1 MSVVSKVKLK
11 TAADAGFEAITASA
25 ARLIANFFIFAP
37 CLPVVKMTDHSRG
50 RYGPAR
56 SKVAMPLTLIS
67 TVSLW
72 HKVAARVVRAPT
84 RPKSWGLRARAYRHD
99 RCCTLMF
106 ARSKQPR
113 EDGIWHCLSAL
124 PGCKADRWLNTIFH
138 TWQRYVIERQIWD
151 QSKFILNGCNVG
163 KSCRAPAPPPLAAS
177 DNKFA
182 EIWLPNGGQVSTDYQ
197 GASIDRKAWGKRLG
211 DIAVSPATDFLGA
224 EPKTMDVQRV

>member
-1 MSVVSKVKLK
+1 
-11 TAADAGFEAITASA
+11 
-25 ARLIANFFIFAP
+25 
-37 CLPVVKMTDHSRG
+37 MTDNNMG

-56 SKVAMPLTLIS
+56 SKVAMPLALIL

-72 HKVAARVVRAPT
+72 HQVAARVVRAPT
-84 RPKSWGLRARAYRHD
+84 RPKSWGLRARAYRYD

-106 ARSKQPR
+106 ARSKQSR
-113 EDGIWHCLSAL
+113 EGSISHCLSAL

-182 EIWLPNGGQVSTDYQ
+182 EIWLPNGGQVWTNYQ
-197 GASIDRKAWGKRLG
+197 RASNDREVWRERPR
-211 DIAVSPATDFLGA
+211 DMAVSPTTDFL
-224 EPKTMDVQRV
+224 